1 MSDIFEFNGAAGSG
15 WSQPE
20 PMMEDAADT
29 VPPSLRRL
37 NLPEWPRASE
47 PELVRHYTWLSQRNF
62 GIDTGFYPLGS
73 CTMKHNPRIN
83 ERIVQ
88 LPGIDRIHPLQPE
101 HQIQGLLSIFYEMQ
115 EMLEICAGMD
125 QVTLQPVAGA
135 QGEFTAIRCI
145 QEYHRSNGEN
155 HRDKVIVPDSAH
167 GTNPASAAM
176 CGYDIIEIPS
186 AEDGRIDL
194 DALRAAVGED
204 TAAMMITN
212 PSTLGIFEPEIAE
225 AAEIVHTAG
234 GQMYYDGANFNAIL
248 GKTDPG
254 RMGFDAVHYNLHKTF
269 SQPHG
274 GGGPG
279 SGPIGVKSHL
289 AEFLPSPLVDRQE
302 VEDGGA
308 TGDGHRYFWKTPENT
323 IGKVQQWHGN
333 AGAVVRAWAFYRRYG
348 RELELMS
355 EHAVLNANYLRHQ
368 IMNPD
373 IETLA
378 DIEVMPVDGA
388 PTDVVKHE
396 FTLSMQPL
404 KERTGVTG
412 KDVAKRLLD
421 YGYMSPTLY
430 FPMIVPECLM
440 IEPTETESREVLDKF
455 ADDFLAILAEDP
467 ELVTTAP
474 HSTDVRR
481 VDEVWAARNLILRH
495 PGSE

>member
-20 PMMEDAADT
+20 PMMEEAADT

-225 AAEIVHTAG
+225 AAEIVHAAG

-308 TGDGHRYFWKTPENT
+308 TGDGYRYFWKTPENT

-467 ELVTTAP
+467 ELVSTAP

>member
-29 VPPSLRRL
+29 VPLSLRRL

-225 AAEIVHTAG
+225 AAEIVHAAG

-289 AEFLPSPLVDRQE
+289 AEFLPSPLVGRQE

-308 TGDGHRYFWKTPENT
+308 TGDGYRYFWKTPENT

-373 IETLA
+373 TETLA
-378 DIEVMPVDGA
+378 GIEVMPVDGA

-495 PGSE
+495 PGTE